1 MCELCLK
8 LKRRDQIEVIDVFLL
23 SLLLNLIIFHD
34 FFIVSF
40 VDIGQV
46 NACLECLIAEEL

>member
-8 LKRRDQIEVIDVFLL
+8 LKKRDQIEVIDVFLL

-34 FFIVSF
+34 FFSVSF

-46 NACLECLIAEEL
+46 NACLESLIAEEL